1 MLPIQKSKIAKDNKA
16 RSQRMERE
24 VAQLTKGKRV
34 PMSGGGQ
41 IKGDV
46 IAPLDEFR
54 TIFIECKLSAK
65 QDKKLGAV
73 LQVRY
78 EWLQKMRE
86 DARAMHCVFAMLAI
100 KYHGFG
106 EIWCFIP
113 EVESRYLFD
122 LFGRPAWAEV
132 PIIGDSEYKGVARSF
147 PRDYVLKHAP
157 CRVSMNSNRFTCG
170 VFYLVRLS
178 DLTGLMFDTPQ

>member
-46 IAPLDEFR
+46 ITPLDEFR

-65 QDKKLGAV
+65 QDKKLGA
-73 LQVRY
+73 
-78 EWLQKMRE
+78 EK
-86 DARAMHCVFAMLAI
+86 I
-100 KYHGFG
+100 
-106 EIWCFIP
+106 
-113 EVESRYLFD
+113 
-122 LFGRPAWAEV
+122 
-132 PIIGDSEYKGVARSF
+132 
-147 PRDYVLKHAP
+147 
-157 CRVSMNSNRFTCG
+157 
-170 VFYLVRLS
+170 
-178 DLTGLMFDTPQ
+178 